1 MSPLKLALASFR
13 FWFRAHVAVA
23 LGLATAVA
31 VLTGAWILGDSLQ
44 GSLARLAVERL
55 GPVSFVFRGERF
67 FPAAVADQ
75 LERTPGFAER
85 FDGVAP
91 LTILS
96 GALRYQP
103 GQNVGGSGPISV
115 GEVQIIACD
124 ERFWR
129 LCGGVDLPSGFAGR
143 QAFLNGALAK
153 RIADLS
159 GGGIRP
165 GPGDRIF
172 LRLQKPATVP
182 TESLF
187 GQKREATVA
196 ASFLVAGILP
206 DGGRGNFSL
215 QSDQRSPLNVFL
227 PFEALEWLGLA
238 DRCNVVVIGTRPGQS
253 FHGEQARWLAE
264 NCRLDPETCGLKI
277 QESPRGYLLVSYD
290 GYFFPPQLEA
300 AVAEKLSGLQYQP
313 ILTYLANQIR
323 FKERMVPYS
332 LVTAIDPQVGSPLG
346 PLVTLEGQPLQNIPP
361 DTVVLNDWAAEDLGV
376 TPGEMVTLRFFRP
389 ESQAGKLMETEVS
402 LPVFGVVKLAE
413 AAADPFFTP
422 QIPGVT
428 EKESIRDWD
437 APFEPFHPEWIRIPD
452 HPGPGN
458 DEDYWHRY
466 GTTPKAFVSLETG
479 RKLWASR
486 FGRTS
491 GFRVDPQGTLTVE
504 ELRNRL
510 QLNAKAAGFRVEAI
524 RAKALEAAAGNTSF
538 AGLFLGL
545 SGFVT
550 TAGVILVILFLS
562 LTIAQR
568 EREIGILTALGFRSL
583 RLYLLY
589 GLELGITVVLSLALG
604 VLLGI
609 GYAAFLIW
617 ALHSWWLP
625 AVGEPILR
633 LEVRLPSV
641 ILGFAAGV
649 GVAILAGIWALRG
662 MARRG
667 PAFLLRGIVPESR
680 PTGAR
685 ERGLGGLVLLG
696 AAAGLVTCGL
706 VFLGLT
712 GDWSAEERAGWFFGA
727 GVTVLTFGILL
738 LWNVLRSRRRQ
749 VTLVLRYQLA
759 GLAWLNL
766 CRNPGRTLAA
776 ITILAL
782 AVFLLLSV
790 SVFRLEP
797 GRFLPGEDPGSGGY
811 AFVVQTALPVFSEWR
826 DPQWLHQWVARGIA
840 EGIGGEKKHNRLKE
854 IDGSPPIRVLALR
867 LRGGEDASCLNLYRV
882 NQPPMV
888 GVPEEFIDRGGFRL
902 KPWVEC
908 SPQEGR
914 NPWLLL
920 RRNLAP
926 TPGGRL
932 VLPAIVDEVTA
943 FYALGLARGKRQLLS
958 FTDSAGNPVDLMIV
972 AVLQGSIFQGMVLLR
987 EADLLRCFPELS
999 GYRLFL
1005 MEIPRYSR
1013 TSRSEFLEVIRLWR
1027 RVLEDAF
1034 LDYGGRVET
1043 TTERLSRFAAVQN
1056 TYLATFQ
1063 SLGGLGLLLGGIGL
1077 GAVQLRNIFE
1087 RRRELALL
1095 RAVGFRKHTL
1105 VELVILEMGF
1115 VIGLGL
1121 VMGILPGAIAV
1132 GPSAVAQRASF
1143 PVTSVV
1149 LALGVTILAGA
1160 AGGLFGV
1167 VALLRVPFLEVLRR
1181 E

>member
-1 MSPLKLALASFR
+1 VKLALASFR
-13 FWFRAHVAVA
+13 FWFRAHLAIA
-23 LGLATAVA
+23 LGLATAAA
-31 VLTGAWILGDSLQ
+31 VFTGAWILGDSLQ

-67 FPAAVADQ
+67 FPPAVADQ
-75 LERTPGFAER
+75 LERTAGFAER

-103 GQNVGGSGPISV
+103 GRNQGSPGPISV

-129 LCGGVDLPSGFAGR
+129 LYGGADPPAGFAGR
-143 QAFLNGALAK
+143 QALLNGALAK
-153 RIADLS
+153 RISDLS
-159 GGGIRP
+159 GGSVRP
-165 GPGDRIF
+165 KPGDRIF

-187 GQKREATVA
+187 GEKREASVA

-206 DGGRGNFSL
+206 DGGPGNFSL
-215 QSDQRSPLNVFL
+215 QLDQRSPLNVFL
-227 PFEALEWLGLA
+227 PLEALDGLGLA
-238 DRCNVVVIGTRPGQS
+238 DRCNVVVIGTGPGQS
-253 FHGEQARWLAE
+253 FHEDQARWLAE
-264 NCRLDPETCGLKI
+264 NCLLDPETCGLKI
-277 QESPRGYLLVSYD
+277 QESPHGYLLVTYD

-300 AVAEKLSGLQYQP
+300 AVAEKLSPLRYQP
-313 ILTYLANQIR
+313 VLTYLANQIR
-323 FKERMVPYS
+323 FKDRMIPYS
-332 LVTAIDPQVGSPLG
+332 LVTALDPEVDPPLG
-346 PLVTLEGQPLQNIPP
+346 PFVTSEGQTLDHIPA

-389 ESQAGKLMETEVS
+389 ESQVGKLMESEVP
-402 LPVFGVVKLAE
+402 LRVFAVVKLE
-413 AAADPFFTP
+413 GAAADPLFTP

-458 DEDYWHRY
+458 DEDYWHRF

-491 GFRVDPQGTLTVE
+491 GFRVDPQGTLTVG

-524 RAKALEAAAGNTSF
+524 RAQALEAAAGNTSF

-550 TAGVILVILFLS
+550 AAGVILIILFLS

-568 EREIGILTALGFRSL
+568 EREIGILTALGFRSS

-589 GLELGITVVLSLALG
+589 GLELGITGLLSLALG

-625 AVGEPILR
+625 AVGEPILQ
-633 LEVRLPSV
+633 LSVRLPTV
-641 ILGFAAGV
+641 MVGFASGLGLALAAGAW
-649 GVAILAGIWALRG
+649 GLKG
-662 MARRG
+662 MAGRH
-667 PAFLLRGIVPESR
+667 PASLLRGIISESWSSGGR
-680 PTGAR
+680 N
-685 ERGLGGLVLLG
+685 RGLGGWVFFGGMALLV
-696 AAAGLVTCGL
+696 ACGL
-706 VFLGLT
+706 IVLGLT
-712 GDWSAEERAGWFFGA
+712 GDSSAEEQAGWFFGA
-727 GVTVLTFGILL
+727 GVTVLFILVLVVWKL
-738 LWNVLRSRRRQ
+738 LQSRRRQ
-749 VTLVLRYQLA
+749 VSLVLRYPLT

-790 SVFRLEP
+790 SIFRLEP
-797 GRFLPGEDPGSGGY
+797 GRFFPGEDPGSGGY
-811 AFVVQTALPVFSEWR
+811 AFVVETALPVFSEWQ
-826 DPQWLHQWVARGIA
+826 DPQWWRRAAARA
-840 EGIGGEKKHNRLKE
+840 EADSSAGKWHPDPQKQKAS
-854 IDGSPPIRVLALR
+854 SPSVQVVALR

-882 NQPPMV
+882 NQPPLV
-888 GVPEEFIDRGGFRL
+888 GLPDEFIDRGRFRL

-908 SPQEGR
+908 SPHEAS

-920 RRNLAP
+920 RRNFP
-926 TPGGRL
+926 STSGGRP
-932 VLPAIVDEVTA
+932 VFPAIVDEVTA
-943 FYALGLARGKRQLLS
+943 LYALGLARGKNQVLS
-958 FTDSAGNPVDLMIV
+958 LRDSTGNFVDLLIV
-972 AVLQGSIFQGMVLLR
+972 AVLQGSIFQGVVVLR

-1005 MEIPRYSR
+1005 VEMSASSR
-1013 TSRSEFLEVIRLWR
+1013 VGRQEFLHAIRFWR

-1043 TTERLSRFAAVQN
+1043 TTERLARFAAVQN

-1063 SLGGLGLLLGGIGL
+1063 TLGGLGLLLGGIGL

-1095 RAVGFRKHTL
+1095 RAIGFRRQTL
-1105 VELVILEMGF
+1105 VGLVIREMVL
-1115 VIGLGL
+1115 VIGVGL
-1121 VMGILPGAIAV
+1121 VMGTLPAAIAV
-1132 GPSAVAQRASF
+1132 GPSVVAERATL
-1143 PVTSVV
+1143 PVTSLMSAV
-1149 LALGVTILAGA
+1149 GVTILAGI

-1167 VALLRVPFLEVLRR
+1167 IALLRIPFLEVLRR